1 MPWTWD
7 SPSPA
12 ESMEH
17 MDDKILQKINESYV
31 QSLMKMMSSKVLKE
45 LRAENETIQQHLG
58 ALTSDVHL
66 LASQLASRKED
77 KSWHH
82 EAKLEALRE
91 ELHLGAA
98 REKELVAELGQLK
111 RLVEGRH
118 EDLLAHHR
126 HLDKDLR
133 TALRELRSDAS
144 EVQRDSLNSLQ
155 DVRSS
160 LRDLR
165 SDLEEQREALKSLQ
179 ETDFL
184 KQLGDARQALADLQE
199 ERQWH
204 EDAMKQ
210 LRDSH
215 QDQQMRRQA
224 DSADLDQRVEG
235 FRQMLESTLPNDE
248 LEKRH
253 QVLTQHMEQLMAQL
267 EKNRRKDKEELKEK
281 FDQLQ
286 QHSEGRM
293 EECLDRARLL
303 DQDILDKLNPE
314 LLNIKACKEA
324 CPAPEDP
331 EKRVRLFSE
340 HWSRVSSKTISNPQ
354 RVEVVRLPGSHGC
367 GNISRPLPVFPAG
380 LLQMR
385 ELLPK
390 LFSGHCDMG
399 EVQDW
404 AHKTNFILID
414 LSIGQALLVGTGV
427 ELVTPDSS
435 LGSFKDDGSNEAAP
449 ALQGSDYLLQ
459 AQRLSRWLRKLPNT
473 HRGWI
478 VVADEALSLWQQRFV
493 RSGRRYP
500 LLSPACISRVTA
512 HGGHKFRVTPGTKW
526 CGDAGW
532 SHVDFFPV
540 LRSGTNIPAEKR
552 VPICISFNKV
562 GYYYRF
568 ENSVRGCMGKHRPT
582 GTHWTHAHTIY
593 TSRDA
598 TGQAY
603 CVGMKEDRE
612 HTRWTM
618 QKGDICSSDGFKHSF
633 GFRAMRN
640 DYTSPLAP
648 CCILVALQSELGS
661 KETPLQRFAAGKEC
675 ESSSEWRVVYKL
687 VLWSKPIGAEH
698 HRMCLAAGSSE
709 KVAEDGSAARD
720 PHEVFRV
727 FYDSACEK
735 KSLVTFEGERK
746 FYWTISTENLF
757 LPETATG
764 VHLCLCHVV
773 LSKLASPQESVKKKD
788 MPFYTWV
795 ESKCPRGAK
804 KELCFNT
811 LEPSDVLN
819 AVHLVDEIV

>member
-314 LLNIKACKEA
+314 LLNIKDHEQRLSESVNQLMDRIPGLAIGEMQVQEECQIFRSDIGKLSEEILRIDESLRHIMPWVDWLRDNQ
-324 CPAPEDP
+324 PAMDSLQTYVEERLAALLPTHHVEEFQILATRLGRWEEQQRCANELHNSWGKLAEDFKAQSRRLLGF
-331 EKRVRLFSE
+331 EVQQRKYLQQCEDFRAWRQELDAVRVRLKRIEVNQVQEQKNQKVWQENFSKCRKACEDIYAKCHQEMERRSQQSSEE
-340 HWSRVSSKTISNPQ
+340 HRYMKDCEDQYSKWRESAVAWQ
-354 RVEVVRLPGSHGC
+354 QQ
-367 GNISRPLPVFPAG
+367 
-380 LLQMR
+380 QMR
-385 ELLPK
+385 RL
-390 LFSGHCDMG
+390 
-399 EVQDW
+399 
-404 AHKTNFILID
+404 
-414 LSIGQALLVGTGV
+414 GQ
-427 ELVTPDSS
+427 
-435 LGSFKDDGSNEAAP
+435 
-449 ALQGSDYLLQ
+449 
-459 AQRLSRWLRKLPNT
+459 
-473 HRGWI
+473 
-478 VVADEALSLWQQRFV
+478 
-493 RSGRRYP
+493 
-500 LLSPACISRVTA
+500 
-512 HGGHKFRVTPGTKW
+512 
-526 CGDAGW
+526 
-532 SHVDFFPV
+532 
-540 LRSGTNIPAEKR
+540 
-552 VPICISFNKV
+552 
-562 GYYYRF
+562 
-568 ENSVRGCMGKHRPT
+568 
-582 GTHWTHAHTIY
+582 
-593 TSRDA
+593 
-598 TGQAY
+598 
-603 CVGMKEDRE
+603 
-612 HTRWTM
+612 
-618 QKGDICSSDGFKHSF
+618 
-633 GFRAMRN
+633 
-640 DYTSPLAP
+640 
-648 CCILVALQSELGS
+648 
-661 KETPLQRFAAGKEC
+661 
-675 ESSSEWRVVYKL
+675 
-687 VLWSKPIGAEH
+687 
-698 HRMCLAAGSSE
+698 
-709 KVAEDGSAARD
+709 
-720 PHEVFRV
+720 
-727 FYDSACEK
+727 
-735 KSLVTFEGERK
+735 
-746 FYWTISTENLF
+746 
-757 LPETATG
+757 
-764 VHLCLCHVV
+764 
-773 LSKLASPQESVKKKD
+773 
-788 MPFYTWV
+788 
-795 ESKCPRGAK
+795 
-804 KELCFNT
+804 
-811 LEPSDVLN
+811 
-819 AVHLVDEIV
+819 